1 MHATTTQRL
10 AKPYMWL
17 IVALG
22 AAACSYTVSLIDFG
36 SLGLHFALLALLTV
50 AFGSR
55 VVVRIPRVS
64 GNISVA
70 DTFMFLSLL
79 LFNGDAAVLLAA
91 GDAFSTSL
99 RVTKKKLTIAFNVGV
114 YICSTFITVWT
125 LRLAFGN
132 IAELSRPGYHS
143 RYLVAVCLMA
153 LVQYVLNSGMV
164 ATAAA
169 LKAGQPLW
177 QMWRQN
183 FLWTSLTYF
192 AGASAAGIIA
202 KLGAIFGVYALLATG
217 PIIAIVYFTYC
228 TYLKNVEASTRQ
240 ADLARQHAVEVQQ
253 HMEAL
258 RASEER
264 FRSAFDYA
272 TIGMAVVS
280 TEGKWVQVNRSLCDL
295 FGYREPELVG
305 LDSRRFTHR
314 DDLASVD
321 EQFQQL
327 VRGRASS
334 HQTEVRYLHRQGR
347 EVWAH
352 LGMSAVR
359 DAQGRSLHVIFQIQ
373 DITDRKRAEEQLL
386 HDAFHDALTGL
397 PNRALFMDHVKMAIQ
412 RSRRSGGRLFA
423 ALFLDLDRFKIINDS
438 LGHMVGDQLL
448 VGLARRLEACLRP
461 GDTVARLGGD
471 EFVILLEELSGTD
484 DVIEV
489 ARRVQEAV
497 SQPFQIGGHEVFTTA
512 SIGIA
517 LSTTGYDR
525 AEEILR
531 DADTAMYRAK
541 MLGKKRHVVFDKA
554 MHDRAMQLLQLET
567 DLRRAIDRQ
576 EFFLHYQPIVSLATG
591 RICSF
596 EALVRWQHPERGMIP
611 PSDFV
616 PLAEETGLIIP
627 LGQWVLAEASR
638 QMREWQRRGEVGAG
652 VTVSVN
658 LSSRQFSQAD
668 LTEQVAGVLR
678 ETGLAPDCL
687 KLEITE
693 SMVMENI
700 DTAIEMLRQLRA
712 LGVEISI
719 DDFGTGYSSLSYLH
733 RFPINT
739 LKIDRSF
746 VTRMTENSENAEI
759 VRTIVTLARS
769 LQMSVV
775 AEGVETE
782 AQLARLRELECDYGQ
797 GYLFSKP
804 VGGERVRELVR
815 ENTFPALLRGPGF
828 EEAEETRRVMAA

>member
-1 MHATTTQRL
+1 MREATRQRL

-17 IVALG
+17 IIGLG
-22 AAACSYTVSLIDFG
+22 VSSCLYTISRIDF
-36 SLGLHFALLALLTV
+36 SELGLRFVALALLTL

-55 VVVRIPRVS
+55 VFVKIPRVS
-64 GNISVA
+64 SQISVA

-79 LFNGDAAVLLAA
+79 LFNGDAAVLLAGA
-91 GDAFSTSL
+91 DALSTSV
-99 RVTKKKLTIAFNVGV
+99 RVTCKKLTIAFNVCV
-114 YICSTFITVWT
+114 YFFATFLTVWT
-125 LRLAFGN
+125 LRLAFGD
-132 IAELSRPGYHS
+132 ISQLADPDYHS
-143 RYLVAVCLMA
+143 RYLMAVCLMA
-153 LVQYVLNSGMV
+153 FVQYVANSGMV
-164 ATAAA
+164 ATGLA
-169 LKAGQPLW
+169 LKTGQPIW
-177 QMWRQN
+177 QMWKEN

-202 KLGAIFGVYALLATG
+202 KLGTIFGVYALLATG
-217 PIIAIVYFTYC
+217 PIIAIVYFTYV

-240 ADLARQHAVEVQQ
+240 AELAREHAHEVQQ

-258 RASEER
+258 RESEER

-280 TEGKWVQVNRSLCDL
+280 AEGRWVQVNRSLCDL
-295 FGYREPELVG
+295 FGYPEPELLG
-305 LDSRRFTHR
+305 LDFRLVTHGA
-314 DDLASVD
+314 DLPSVD
-321 EQFQQL
+321 EQFQRL
-327 VRGRASS
+327 VGGLVSS
-334 HQTEVRYLHRQGR
+334 HQTEVRYVLRHGR

-359 DAQGRSLHVIFQIQ
+359 DAQARTLHVIFQIQ

-412 RSRRSGGRLFA
+412 RSRRAGGRLFA

-471 EFVILLEELSGTD
+471 EFVILLEELTSEED
-484 DVIEV
+484 AIEV
-489 ARRVQEAV
+489 AKRVQEAV
-497 SQPFQIGGHEVFTTA
+497 TQPYQIGGHEVFTTA

-517 LSTTGYDR
+517 LSSTGYER

-541 MLGKKRHVVFDKA
+541 MLGKKRHVVFDKT

-567 DLRRAIDRQ
+567 DLRRAIDRH
-576 EFFLHYQPIVSLATG
+576 EFFVQYQPIVSLSTG
-591 RICSF
+591 RICSY
-596 EALVRWQHPERGMIP
+596 EALVRWQHPERGLVSPGEFIP
-611 PSDFV
+611 V
-616 PLAEETGLIIP
+616 AEETGLIVP
-627 LGQWVLAEASR
+627 LGQWVLGEACR
-638 QMREWQRRGEVGAG
+638 QTRRWELDGALADG

-668 LTEQVAGVLR
+668 LTEQVAGALR
-678 ETGLAPDCL
+678 ESGLAPDRL

-700 DTAIEMLRQLRA
+700 ETAIGMLNQLRA
-712 LGVEISI
+712 LGVGISI

-746 VTRMTENSENAEI
+746 VTRMTDNAENAEI

-769 LQMSVV
+769 LQMNVV
-775 AEGVETE
+775 AEGVETRE
-782 AQLARLRELECDYGQ
+782 QLARLRELDCDYGQ
-797 GYLFSKP
+797 GYLFSQAVAP
-804 VGGERVRELVR
+804 DRALD
-815 ENTFPALLRGPGF
+815 LLRGEQYSRFLDGQLD
-828 EEAEETRRVMAA
+828 ASRRVLAA